1 MEKNVDFI
9 VSTND
14 KDILI
19 YHEDPVNEEKQQDVL
34 KTYADAIAKANNGE
48 N

>member
-19 YHEDPVNEEKQQDVL
+19 YHEDPVDEKKQQEAL
-34 KTYADAIAKANNGE
+34 KAYSNAIAEANNGE
-48 N
+48 K